1 MENDV
6 LQDLSMAGVC
16 WELSENPT
24 NQNIRKKPIQQNFSD
39 SANRPDTKP
48 VIIPA
53 SAPITLD
60 TVKSMV
66 ERPNDIQSLIRMIGE
81 FNHPLRN
88 GATNVVMPNIANN
101 PNGLL
106 IITDIPSSDDDLSGN
121 ILSGNAGEMIDKML
135 SAIDMNRDNVSI
147 IPLVF
152 WRTPGGR
159 TPTREELDLVRPF
172 INKILEM
179 LKPNVILT
187 LGTLAATEIGQ
198 INLTSMHGNDIKSES
213 GYTII
218 PIYHPNYLIL
228 KPSAKRDVWNALQN
242 VQKILKNA

>member
-1 MENDV
+1 MGSDALIELN
-6 LQDLSMAGVC
+6 MAGVR
-16 WELSENPT
+16 WEIAESP
-24 NQNIRKKPIQQNFSD
+24 IKSDAKKSPIQQNFSD
-39 SANRPDTKP
+39 TTNRIDTKP
-48 VIIPA
+48 TIIPP
-53 SAPITLD
+53 SAPLTLD

-66 ERPNDIQSLIRMIGE
+66 ARPNDIQSLVRMIGE

-88 GATNVVMPNIANN
+88 GATNVVLPNIASE
-101 PNGLL
+101 PNGLV
-106 IITDIPSSDDDLSGN
+106 IITDIPSTDDDMSGK

-135 SAIDMNRDNVSI
+135 SAIDMTRTQVSI
-147 IPLVF
+147 IPLLF

-172 INKILEM
+172 TDKMLSM
-179 LKPNVILT
+179 LKPRIVLT

-198 INLTSMHGNDIKSES
+198 TNLTSTHGNEIQTEH
-213 GYTII
+213 GFTVV
-218 PIYHPNYLIL
+218 PIFHPNYLIL

>member
-1 MENDV
+1 MGSNA
-6 LQDLSMAGVC
+6 LQDLNMAGVR
-16 WELSENPT
+16 WELAESSIKKDVKKSISPQSLLENT
-24 NQNIRKKPIQQNFSD
+24 
-39 SANRPDTKP
+39 NRPTSQQ
-48 VIIPA
+48 VIVPA
-53 SAPITLD
+53 SAPISLD

-66 ERPNDIQSLIRMIGE
+66 ARPQDIDSLLRMINE

-88 GATNVVMPNIANN
+88 TATNIVLPNIAKK

-106 IITDIPSSDDDLSGN
+106 LITDIPSSDDDLSGQ
-121 ILSGNAGEMIDKML
+121 ILSGTAGELVDKML
-135 SAIDMNRDNVSI
+135 SAIEMSRQTVSI

-159 TPTREELDLVRPF
+159 TPTREELDLARPF
-172 INKILEM
+172 TDKILEF
-179 LKPNVILT
+179 LQPHIIVT

-198 INLTSMHGNDIKSES
+198 TNLTTKHGTEIQSDK

-228 KPSAKRDVWNALQN
+228 KPSAKRDVWTALQN
-242 VQKILKNA
+242 VQKFLKNQ